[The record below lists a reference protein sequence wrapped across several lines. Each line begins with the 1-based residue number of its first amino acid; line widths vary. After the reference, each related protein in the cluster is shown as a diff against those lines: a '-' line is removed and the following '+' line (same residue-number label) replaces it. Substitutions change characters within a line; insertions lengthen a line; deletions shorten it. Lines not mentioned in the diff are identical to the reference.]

1 MSVGVVVV
9 DEDEEWEEEQEVWT
23 VLRTS
28 KSSDLWCWCPAPLNG
43 PATAFKRHAHTRTIG
58 SWAYGHSTNLENVGG

>member
-1 MSVGVVVV
+1 MVVEEK
-9 DEDEEWEEEQEVWT
+9 EDEEWEEEQEVRT

-43 PATAFKRHAHTRTIG
+43 PATAFKRHTHTRTIG
-58 SWAYGHSTNLENVGG
+58 SRAYEHSTNPENVGG